1 MDLDGEVQYDFFPF
15 ISQYKS
21 SRIVRFGATDT
32 VPVGTDTA
40 GTGVTS
46 KDVVINPSSGL
57 WARLYLPAAL
67 PAAGQPVLGGRRWER
82 GAYRRRARARL
93 RRGEGLAPWQ
103 GRLVL

>member
-1 MDLDGEVQYDFFPF
+1 MDMDLDGEVQYNFFPF
-15 ISQYKS
+15 IRQYKS
-21 SRIVRFGATDT
+21 GRIVRFGATDT
-32 VPVGTDTA
+32 VPA